1 MGTAGVQQLP
11 ARSSRAPTEVS
22 ALLQS
27 TPRPAPGPV
36 TALYALQLRPGATGR
51 LATMQLR
58 WQDPQTFAVSEINGN
73 VNTWDLAPAFEQAS
87 ARYQLAVTVAQYA
100 ELLRR
105 SPWAQGSSLAQ
116 VSGYANRI
124 AQAFPEDA
132 DVQEFAQ
139 LVNRAWQLGW

>member
-1 MGTAGVQQLP
+1 M
-11 ARSSRAPTEVS
+11 
-22 ALLQS
+22 
-27 TPRPAPGPV
+27 
-36 TALYALQLRPGATGR
+36 
-51 LATMQLR
+51 
-58 WQDPQTFAVSEINGN
+58 
-73 VNTWDLAPAFEQAS
+73 
-87 ARYQLAVTVAQYA
+87 TVAQYA